1 MLPKTTFGGFDVP
14 SLPRDTFVR
23 PASHN
28 AGNPP
33 KSNIQTTEFRSSWCF
48 SRSTPTENRK
58 GERMTTV
65 FNLATQK
72 SVQYDCAPRQ
82 AVIAAYAQ
90 EKGDYSTWA
99 YEQKYGPL
107 VEAGEHI
114 FLCGDWSALKVNQTS
129 AAPVPAQ
136 LGLFSQ
142 TDTAD
147 SLYRINLLALRD
159 RITERLLRIAKWEIG
174 EQPKSQPEENAMR
187 TQGWLSP
194 RLSEQGLFENHAL
207 GVIWAHPVGR
217 QDLYS
222 LNADSRPW
230 EMVEDEY
237 SRALPLV
244 AGHLQAFVPACD
256 SATGKCLCG
265 QAAEVYLAVEAG
277 IAVSDAARQRFPEAV
292 TAALASRERMRVK
305 VKTDLEVMVA

>member
-1 MLPKTTFGGFDVP
+1 
-14 SLPRDTFVR
+14 
-23 PASHN
+23 
-28 AGNPP
+28 
-33 KSNIQTTEFRSSWCF
+33 
-48 SRSTPTENRK
+48 
-58 GERMTTV
+58 MTTV

-72 SVQYDCAPRQ
+72 SAQYDCAPRQ

-90 EKGDYSTWA
+90 EKGDYNTWA

-107 VEAGEHI
+107 VDEGEYT

-129 AAPVPAQ
+129 AAPIQAQ

-142 TDTAD
+142 MDTAE
-147 SLYRINLLALRD
+147 SLYRMYLLELRD
-159 RITERLLRIAKWEIG
+159 KITERLLRIAKWEIG

-187 TQGWLSP
+187 AQGWLSP
-194 RLSEQGLFENHAL
+194 RLNEQGLFENHVL
-207 GVIWAHPVGR
+207 GVIWARPVGR
-217 QDLYS
+217 QDLYG
-222 LNADSRPW
+222 LNAASRPW
-230 EMVEDEY
+230 EMDEDEY

-277 IAVSDAARQRFPEAV
+277 IAVSDAARKRFPEAV
-292 TAALASRERMRVK
+292 TAALASRERMRA
-305 VKTDLEVMVA
+305 EVMQGLQAAVA